1 MRQRLHFILRLCSA
15 IQFISEYQNNQNNLY
30 STHIQGHRQQVSGG
44 VATYEELARQLR
56 PLIIENILW
65 ELRLTGNEGRV
76 RLHEISVFL
85 HILIEPT
92 FLADLFADLFEDC

>member
-15 IQFISEYQNNQNNLY
+15 IQFISEYQNNQNNQNNLY
-30 STHIQGHRQQVSGG
+30 PTHIQGLRQQVSGG
-44 VATYEELARQLR
+44 VATYEELVRQLR
-56 PLIIENILW
+56 PFIIENILG
-65 ELRLTGNEGRV
+65 ELRLTGNEGIV

-92 FLADLFADLFEDC
+92 LLADLFTD